1 LAKRS
6 TVTFLSSAHLLG
18 MSFPPLSALAALL
31 MRAALVPVSA
41 AANPSASPVVVELFT
56 SEGCSSCPP
65 ADALL
70 ARLDESGTGQGPE
83 VLILGEHVDYWNHL
97 GWKDRFSSAELSRRQ
112 SQYAQRFR
120 LDSVYTPQMVIDG
133 RYELVGNEESAV
145 RQKIAAAAQK
155 SKETSI
161 VLSWH
166 ADKLTVEAHG
176 SGNRAAEV
184 LLAVTEN
191 GLSSAVAHGENGG
204 RTLRHSGVVRELR
217 RIGSLN
223 HGQFS
228 TTVTVKPQTDWKPEQ
243 LRIVVFA
250 QDAANGE
257 VIGAAALD
265 FQPVTAAIRR

>member
-1 LAKRS
+1 
-6 TVTFLSSAHLLG
+6 
-18 MSFPPLSALAALL
+18 MSFPPISALAALL
-31 MRAALVPVSA
+31 LWAALVPVSPA
-41 AANPSASPVVVELFT
+41 VDPSASPVVVELFT

-70 ARLDESGTGQGPE
+70 AKLDESRNGKGPE

-97 GWKDRFSSAELSRRQ
+97 GWKDRFSSADLSRRQ

-133 RYELVGNEESAV
+133 RYELVGNDESAA

-155 SKETSI
+155 FKEISI
-161 VLSWH
+161 VLSWRG
-166 ADKLTVEAHG
+166 DKLTVEAHG
-176 SGNRAAEV
+176 SSNRAADV

-217 RIGSLN
+217 QIGSLD
-223 HGQFS
+223 HGQFAMA
-228 TTVTVKPQTDWKPEQ
+228 VTVKPQTDWKLEQ
-243 LRIVVFA
+243 LRVVVFA
-250 QDAANGE
+250 QDVTSGE

-265 FQPVTAAIRR
+265 FQPVSAATRP

>member
-1 LAKRS
+1 MLW
-6 TVTFLSSAHLLG
+6 
-18 MSFPPLSALAALL
+18 AAV
-31 MRAALVPVSA
+31 VPVSP

-70 ARLDESGTGQGPE
+70 AKLDASRNGQGPAI
-83 VLILGEHVDYWNHL
+83 LILGEHVDYWNHL

-133 RYELVGNEESAV
+133 RYELVGNDESAV
-145 RQKIAAAAQK
+145 RQKIAAAALK

-166 ADKLTVEAHG
+166 GDKLTVEAHG
-176 SGNRAAEV
+176 SGSRAAEV

-228 TTVTVKPQTDWKPEQ
+228 TAVTVKPQTDWKLEQ
-243 LRIVVFA
+243 LRVVVFA
-250 QDAANGE
+250 QDVASGE
-257 VIGAAALD
+257 VTGAAALD
-265 FQPVTAAIRR
+265 FQPV